1 MIFLLTPITLIL
13 CFYFIGN
20 LFLKKLNLENTE
32 KPIFGLGFLIL
43 ILNYGY
49 FNLNLDINI
58 IFYFFTIISVIG
70 IIFVTK
76 SKNFKKNNY
85 KFLVYIF
92 VILIPLS
99 LLGIIYGEQYYVFR
113 GNIYD
118 HFVYL
123 SSGLSFFNYNYNE
136 LLKFSLGNTNPPI
149 DEFYLT
155 HILNVIDSR
164 PSAQLF
170 LSFLINLKFIDII
183 KINYIFKLI
192 IFGLTFLSSYNLF
205 YFITK
210 NEDKS
215 LLISTS
221 FIFSFFYFYNH
232 EIDAYSLLLSLPFFF
247 LIIKYTINLR
257 VNLTNFNNIF
267 FIKFILIGSV
277 YFIVY
282 PNGGAIIIVPIFIY
296 FIYLIFRFHI
306 DFFRFKKIIIF
317 ISIFLILILPT
328 YKSTVMYLINSEIPV
343 GLGHKVDY
351 WGYYGAFIFGKDNP
365 IHNLEIVNLIKGM
378 WVLENSFFNIL
389 YTGIKAN
396 IEAGNMFFFVNII
409 PSVFGFYHF
418 TTSKFYGVF
427 NYIFLTI
434 ILFLNYIII
443 RTVLKNV
450 YFIFRKNYDFNLVIR
465 IFLLYFVIFFL
476 FLVAKNQIWS
486 SIKLYFVLCPIFFFI
501 LTLDFSENKPTVI
514 KRYILYLLILLPIYK
529 YSQFNNGIGVLDS
542 FPSIINKDSKIFTKW
557 SVDRSELYKCNSLK
571 YDLNDRFHK
580 VYISLLFNHK
590 KEQNSERNCKI
601 SLEKKN
607 FVLQY
612 IE

>member
-1 MIFLLTPITLIL
+1 MMFFLAPITLIL
-13 CFYFIGN
+13 GFYFIGN
-20 LFLKKLNLENTE
+20 LFPKKLNLENTE
-32 KPIFGLGFLIL
+32 KPIFALGFLIL

-49 FNLNLDINI
+49 FNFNLGINI
-58 IFYFFTIISVIG
+58 TFYFFLIIFIIG

-76 SKNFKKNNY
+76 NKNFKKSNY
-85 KFLVYIF
+85 KFLVYTF

-99 LLGIIYGEQYYVFR
+99 IIGIIYGEQYYVFR

-123 SSGLSFFNYNYNE
+123 SSGLSFFKYNYNE
-136 LLKFSLGNTNPPI
+136 LLKFSLGSSNPPSN
-149 DEFYLT
+149 EFYLK
-155 HILNVIDSR
+155 HILNVINSR

-192 IFGLTFLSSYNLF
+192 IFGLTFVSSYNFF

-210 NEDKS
+210 NKDKS

-257 VNLTNFNNIF
+257 VNLEKFDNIF

-282 PNGGAIIIVPIFIY
+282 PNGGAIVIIPIFIY
-296 FIYLIFRFHI
+296 FIYLIFKFRI
-306 DFFRFKKIIIF
+306 DFFKVKKVIIF
-317 ISIFLILILPT
+317 ISIFLLLILPT
-328 YKSTVMYLINSEIPV
+328 YKTTIMYLINSEIPV
-343 GLGHKVDY
+343 GLGHKVDF

-378 WVLENSFFNIL
+378 WVSEKSFYNVLFA
-389 YTGIKAN
+389 GVKAN
-396 IEAGNMFFFVNII
+396 IESGNIFFFLNII

-427 NYIFLTI
+427 NYFFLTI
-434 ILFLNYIII
+434 IFLLNYIII
-443 RTVLKNV
+443 RNVLKNF
-450 YFIFRKNYDFNLVIR
+450 YFIFTKNYDFNLVVR
-465 IFLLYFVIFFL
+465 IFLIYFIIFFL
-476 FLVAKNQIWS
+476 FLIAKNQIWS

-501 LTLDFSENKPTVI
+501 LTLNFSEKKPTII

-529 YSQFNNGIGVLDS
+529 YSQFNNGIGVLDT
-542 FPSIINKDSKIFTKW
+542 FPSVINKDSKILTKW

-571 YDLNDRFHK
+571 YDLNDKFHK

-590 KEQNSERNCKI
+590 KEQNIKRKCKI
-601 SLEKKN
+601 SLEKTN
-607 FVLQY
+607 FVLEY